1 MTVSPGE
8 GLYTA
13 AACAVCGHVLD
24 FVTPQGWAHPA
35 WLVPE
40 DHLAVAV
47 DPSEIAVRGK
57 CDFCFAD
64 DPMWILPTRSFETTE
79 GYSSAGDWAA
89 CDDCTA
95 FIMSNDWVGLARR
108 AVSSWSSR
116 HGRMTRAQM
125 QSLRRL
131 YLQVSAEHYGCI
143 RRA

>member
-64 DPMWILPTRSFETTE
+64 EPQWVLPVASFETPE
-79 GYSSAGDWAA
+79 GWGSDGDWAT
-89 CDDCTA
+89 CDRCSTFLDLD
-95 FIMSNDWVGLARR
+95 DWRGLELHSIHA
-108 AVSSWSSR
+108 WE
-116 HGRMTRAQM
+116 T
-125 QSLRRL
+125 
-131 YLQVSAEHYGCI
+131 
-143 RRA
+143 